1 MNTTSGII
9 TLKISEWSKITKIT
23 RIHRVS
29 IVHKTLTIND
39 KILVKIILK
48 CGKFI
53 IVEYLLLLLL
63 LLLLLFYH

>member
-23 RIHRVS
+23 TIHFGCV
-29 IVHKTLTIND
+29 VHKTLIING
-39 KILVKIILK
+39 KILLK

-53 IVEYLLLLLL
+53 LVECVVSLRMY
-63 LLLLLFYH
+63 